1 MSYSVNPEWDLVLER
16 TLDVSPDKIFAA
28 WTNPDS
34 IKHWFC
40 PKPWKVSECEIDLRP
55 GGKFRTVMEG
65 PDGERMDNTGCYL
78 EIIENEKLVFTD
90 ALGPDFRPKGS
101 GFMTAILIL
110 TPIPGGTRYTAYALQ
125 LPQVWDWR
133 AYYYILYRAGWRI
146 RVLVCGMSLLR
157 PMA

>member
-28 WTNPDS
+28 WTNPES
-34 IKHWFC
+34 LKHWFC
-40 PKPWKVSECEIDLRP
+40 PKPWRVSECEIDLRP

-90 ALGPDFRPKGS
+90 ALGPDFRPKGT

-110 TPIPGGTRYTAYALQ
+110 TPIPNGTRYTAYALHK
-125 LPQVWDWR
+125 D
-133 AYYYILYRAGWRI
+133 AEDRAGHEQMGFHQGWSTVADQMVEWI
-146 RVLVCGMSLLR
+146 K
-157 PMA
+157 ANN